1 MKSVYIHIPF
11 CNNICSY
18 CDFPKIYYHKKW
30 INDYLESL
38 SKEIDLRY
46 KGDLIDTI
54 YIGGGTPS
62 SLELD
67 ELEKL
72 FEIIK
77 KIKSNYLEFTI
88 ECNLDSL
95 TKEKIDLFKK
105 NNINRISIGIESFN
119 ESNLEFLNRK
129 LINLELIEYIKKIGI
144 NNINVDLIYALPNES
159 KETLIKDI
167 DLILELDIPH
177 ISTYSLIIEPNTV
190 LYNNN
195 TKNID
200 DNLDLEMYNII
211 CSKLNNYNHYEISNF
226 AKEGYESKH
235 NLTYWNNENY
245 YGFGL
250 GASGYI
256 KNIRYDNTKSF
267 NNYVSGKYLL
277 NEDVLSKNDILS
289 NEFILG
295 FRKINGINKQD
306 FYNKY
311 KFDILNL
318 ETISKLIKEEKLIEN
333 QTNIFINSDYIYT
346 SNDILINFLQIDWKY
361 KKIKL

>member
-46 KGDLIDTI
+46 KGELIDTI

-77 KIKSNYLEFTI
+77 KIKSTYLEFTI

-129 LINLELIEYIKKIGI
+129 LINIELIEYIKKIGI

-226 AKEGYESKH
+226 AKKGYESKH

-245 YGFGL
+245 YGFGM

-256 KNIRYDNTKSF
+256 NDIRYTNTKSINKYIE
-267 NNYVSGKYLL
+267 NNYTY
-277 NEDVLSKNDILS
+277 E
-289 NEFILG
+289 
-295 FRKINGINKQD
+295 
-306 FYNKY
+306 
-311 KFDILNL
+311 
-318 ETISKLIKEEKLIEN
+318 EEKLNLKETMENEMILGLRKLEGVSISKFREKYNKNIEEVFNIEKLLKEGKLIIEN
-333 QTNIFINSDYIYT
+333 DYIKIPNKYLYV
-346 SNDILINFLQIDWKY
+346 SNEILINFIGD
-361 KKIKL
+361 

>member
-46 KGDLIDTI
+46 KGELIDTI

-77 KIKSNYLEFTI
+77 KIKSTYLEFTI

-129 LINLELIEYIKKIGI
+129 LINIELIEYIKKIGI

-226 AKEGYESKH
+226 AKKGYESKH

-245 YGFGL
+245 YGFGM

-256 KNIRYDNTKSF
+256 NDIRYINTKSINKYIE
-267 NNYVSGKYLL
+267 NNYTY
-277 NEDVLSKNDILS
+277 E
-289 NEFILG
+289 
-295 FRKINGINKQD
+295 
-306 FYNKY
+306 
-311 KFDILNL
+311 
-318 ETISKLIKEEKLIEN
+318 EEKLNLKETMENEMILGLRKLEGVSISKFREKYNKNIEEVFNIEKLLKEGKLIIEN
-333 QTNIFINSDYIYT
+333 DYIKIPNKYLYV
-346 SNDILINFLQIDWKY
+346 SNEILINFIGE
-361 KKIKL
+361 

>member
-46 KGDLIDTI
+46 KGELIDTI

-77 KIKSNYLEFTI
+77 KINSTYLEFTI

-245 YGFGL
+245 YGFGM

-256 KNIRYDNTKSF
+256 NDIRYTNTKSINKYIE
-267 NNYVSGKYLL
+267 NNYTY
-277 NEDVLSKNDILS
+277 E
-289 NEFILG
+289 
-295 FRKINGINKQD
+295 
-306 FYNKY
+306 
-311 KFDILNL
+311 
-318 ETISKLIKEEKLIEN
+318 EEKLNLKETMENEMILGLRKLEGVSISKFREKYNKNIEEVFNIEKLLKEGKLIIEN
-333 QTNIFINSDYIYT
+333 DYIKIPNKYLYV
-346 SNDILINFLQIDWKY
+346 SNEILINFIGE
-361 KKIKL
+361 

>member
-46 KGDLIDTI
+46 KGELIDTI

-144 NNINVDLIYALPNES
+144 NNINVDLIYALPNET
-159 KETLIKDI
+159 KEILIKDI

-245 YGFGL
+245 YGFGM

-256 KNIRYDNTKSF
+256 NNIRYINTKSINKYIE
-267 NNYVSGKYLL
+267 NNYIY
-277 NEDVLSKNDILS
+277 E
-289 NEFILG
+289 
-295 FRKINGINKQD
+295 
-306 FYNKY
+306 
-311 KFDILNL
+311 
-318 ETISKLIKEEKLIEN
+318 EEKLNLKETMENEMILGLRKLEGVSISKFREKYNKNIEEVFNIEKLLKEGKLIIEN
-333 QTNIFINSDYIYT
+333 DYIKIPNKYLYV
-346 SNDILINFLQIDWKY
+346 SNEILINFIGD
-361 KKIKL
+361 

>member
-1 MKSVYIHIPF
+1 MGVYIHIPF

-18 CDFPKIYYHKKW
+18 CDFCKFLYNEKW
-30 INDYLESL
+30 VKQYLEAL
-38 SKEIDLRY
+38 KNEITINY
-46 KGDLIDTI
+46 KGDIINTL

-62 SLELD
+62 CLSLE
-67 ELEKL
+67 ELKTLFDIINKFNRNKEIEFTFECNIENVNKEKL
-72 FEIIK
+72 ELLYSNGVNRLSIGVQTFNEKYLKFLNRNHTKEEIIN
-77 KIKSNYLEFTI
+77 KISLAKSIGF
-88 ECNLDSL
+88 
-95 TKEKIDLFKK
+95 
-105 NNINRISIGIESFN
+105 NNINI
-119 ESNLEFLNRK
+119 
-129 LINLELIEYIKKIGI
+129 
-144 NNINVDLIYALPNES
+144 DLIYAIPGQ
-159 KETLIKDI
+159 TLDEVRYDI
-167 DLILELDIPH
+167 EELLKLDITH
-177 ISTYSLIIEPNTV
+177 ISTYSLIIEPNTK
-190 LYNNN
+190 LYIENTNNISEDLDRN
-195 TKNID
+195 MYDSICQILK
-200 DNLDLEMYNII
+200 DNGYI
-211 CSKLNNYNHYEISNF
+211 HYEISNF
-226 AKEGYESKH
+226 CKEGYQSKH
-235 NLTYWNNENY
+235 NLTYWNNQNY

-346 SNDILINFLQIDWKY
+346 SNDILINFLQID
-361 KKIKL
+361 

>member
-1 MKSVYIHIPF
+1 MGVYIHINF

-18 CDFPKIYYHKKW
+18 CDFCKFLYNEKW
-30 INDYLESL
+30 VKQYLEAL
-38 SKEIDLRY
+38 KNEITINY
-46 KGDLIDTI
+46 KGDIINTL

-62 SLELD
+62 CLSLE
-67 ELEKL
+67 ELKTLFDIINKFNRNKEIEFTFECNIENVNKEKL
-72 FEIIK
+72 ELLYSNGVNRLSIGVQTFNEKYLKFLNRNHTKEEIIN
-77 KIKSNYLEFTI
+77 KISLAKSIGF
-88 ECNLDSL
+88 
-95 TKEKIDLFKK
+95 
-105 NNINRISIGIESFN
+105 NNINI
-119 ESNLEFLNRK
+119 
-129 LINLELIEYIKKIGI
+129 
-144 NNINVDLIYALPNES
+144 DLIYAIPGQ
-159 KETLIKDI
+159 TLDEVRYDI
-167 DLILELDIPH
+167 EELLKLDITH
-177 ISTYSLIIEPNTV
+177 ISTYSLIIEPNTK
-190 LYNNN
+190 LYIENTNNISEDLDRN
-195 TKNID
+195 MYDSICQILK
-200 DNLDLEMYNII
+200 DNGYI
-211 CSKLNNYNHYEISNF
+211 HYEISNF
-226 AKEGYESKH
+226 CKEGYQSKH
-235 NLTYWNNENY
+235 NLTYWNNQNY

-346 SNDILINFLQIDWKY
+346 SNDILINFLQID
-361 KKIKL
+361 